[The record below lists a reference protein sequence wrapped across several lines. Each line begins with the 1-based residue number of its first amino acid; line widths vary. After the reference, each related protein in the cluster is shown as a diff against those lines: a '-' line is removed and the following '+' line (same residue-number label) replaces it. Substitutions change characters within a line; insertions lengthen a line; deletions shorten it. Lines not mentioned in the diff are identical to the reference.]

1 MKVMKGGNMKNV
13 IKKLAGLL
21 MVLSVALFA
30 GCSDSSDRA
39 NEAPQTAKTYTVSG
53 KISIGNAVPANVAKS
68 LASASEGASSNARTA
83 TTDFDM
89 NKITCG
95 TTIWEVKAT
104 NASGEIY
111 GEVDSVEMLYSINLP
126 TGTWDLELS
135 LLGEFDT
142 NTFEALLYYEEKE
155 LEVPGDSGTGP
166 DIFLSP
172 KNFSTNINGAL
183 DLTITDDTEEHKI
196 KSVIC
201 SLEYLTRE
209 DSADFPMDENFK
221 KKLATVIAS
230 LKEPKKFSSG
240 EVKEVKIECNDI
252 PAGCY
257 EATFTF
263 KDENDNTLYECKE
276 IITVFSGWTTDT
288 WLGEGAHLKKNTE
301 GKIEFRIEDIFEVEN
316 VPDTQMALF
325 NVHTERDEYENL
337 TFSGYKY
344 YFSADGDDID
354 ENTEENIKASNN
366 SINSFVFDNNGYFY
380 TLHTTSSGGDTSYY
394 INTNN
399 DKVADR
405 QVEIPASYNPSRLA
419 YDSKTDIIY
428 LVSINE
434 AAMYL
439 YQLPKLASEGTLS
452 ELKQVYFSGY
462 YEQGVDEFSSCHYK
476 MCIVHDDVVYSIVR
490 GDYDSKGVRPAL
502 VISKVS
508 ENDTNKPAASGVQI
522 LSTDMKNANDKYG
535 DITDL
540 LYQDGAVY
548 MLYRDVSDTSSRGAL
563 IRYDVKFGGIK
574 VLGFTN
580 NKLEKEDFTTL
591 KIGVYDGVYSVLS
604 RDTNEPIVFPGS
616 HSWQYTYNETETDAT
631 LKDYIIPLI
640 TTAPLSATPDLTVKG
655 FFGPV
660 KFIAI
665 KPKKLIIADDG
676 IAFYTDNDLLKYK
689 NVNRI
694 VTVDLESFSI
704 IDTPLPLVNVHFNG
718 DDSDVKSVLLAD
730 SGTTSPQDTAVR
742 AGINAMLPDPGS
754 DGNGITL
761 YYKNSNGENV
771 NNLSS
776 VTFGIPCG
784 DSE

>member
-1 MKVMKGGNMKNV
+1 MKNV
-13 IKKLAGLL
+13 MKKLAGLL

-53 KISIGNAVPANVAKS
+53 KISIGNAVPAGLAKS
-68 LASASEGASSNARTA
+68 LASSFSGANSNARTA

-95 TTIWEVKAT
+95 SPKWEVKAT
-104 NASGEIY
+104 NTSGEIY
-111 GEVDSVEMLYSINLP
+111 GKVDSEEMLYSINLP

-135 LLGEFDT
+135 LLGETDT
-142 NTFEALLYYEEKE
+142 NTFEALLYYEQKE
-155 LEVPGDSGTGP
+155 LEVPGDSGAGP

-172 KNFSTNINGAL
+172 VKFSTNINGAL

-316 VPDTQMALF
+316 VPDTNLIVF
-325 NVHTERDEYENL
+325 NCKQPEGGGAAEYEYYPIENAKSEISNENKITPKSNSSANFAFDAAGNMYFASYETEPEAPAPAWKIICRKTDGTSSSIPLPSSISDSKLYL
-337 TFSGYKY
+337 TIDTKTNVLYAMYGFQMDFTIYKFPSLISEEKTDDFSTISSIN
-344 YFSADGDDID
+344 FSAINQWCYHDNDLIVINDGIVYGWNKS
-354 ENTEENIKASNN
+354 EKALYKVDLNAGASSLVAEKIPFPPSDYLGLKN
-366 SINSFVFDNNGYFY
+366 SYAV
-380 TLHTTSSGGDTSYY
+380 
-394 INTNN
+394 
-399 DKVADR
+399 
-405 QVEIPASYNPSRLA
+405 
-419 YDSKTDIIY
+419 TDI
-428 LVSINE
+428 
-434 AAMYL
+434 
-439 YQLPKLASEGTLS
+439 
-452 ELKQVYFSGY
+452 
-462 YEQGVDEFSSCHYK
+462 
-476 MCIVHDDVVYSIVR
+476 
-490 GDYDSKGVRPAL
+490 
-502 VISKVS
+502 
-508 ENDTNKPAASGVQI
+508 
-522 LSTDMKNANDKYG
+522 
-535 DITDL
+535 
-540 LYQDGAVY
+540 LYQDEAVY
-548 MLYRDVSDTSSRGAL
+548 LLVRDKLEYNSPFTRGAL
-563 IRYDVKFGGIK
+563 IRYDVKFRDVK
-574 VLGFTN
+574 VLGLTN
-580 NKLEKEDFTTL
+580 NKLEKEDFASAKL
-591 KIGVYDGVYSVLS
+591 GVYYDGYPVQKDSS
-604 RDTNEPIVFPGS
+604 EESESIVFVGN
-616 HSWQYTYNETETDAT
+616 HSWKYGDSDEYLYNFMVSLAT
-631 LKDYIIPLI
+631 PVS
-640 TTAPLSATPDLTVKG
+640 LSAVPDLTVKE

-665 KPKKLIIADDG
+665 KPKKLVIADDG

-704 IDTPLPLVNVHFNG
+704 IDASLVNVFFNG
-718 DDSDVKSVLLAD
+718 DDSDIKNAIPGVS
-730 SGTTSPQDTAVR
+730 TTEAQAVW
-742 AGINAMLPDPGS
+742 AKGMNEMFPEPS
-754 DGNGITL
+754 TV
-761 YYKNSNGENV
+761 YYFNGETIEDASADEV
-771 NNLSS
+771 I
-776 VTFGIPCG
+776 FGIPCG
-784 DSE
+784 E